1 MATKQVRKP
10 GRPAKKTRRS
20 FAAGGVVRL
29 EQGEKVPKP
38 EWKMDPRAAVA
49 VDSRQQWQNPTVNPA
64 PPMSGGNMVA
74 EPARPANPSYA
85 ARPGMR
91 AAPIPAE
98 PRTPFADA
106 AASARRGMSLTSDGN
121 PTGNPDAGA
130 PVTGQ
135 GYDRALDR
143 GYGAV
148 EAAVRGG
155 RAAGNYGQRMMQ
167 PMDNPD
173 AGAPVTGQRSPLPGA
188 VTNYVQRMMQPMD
201 NPDAGAPVTGQR
213 SPPARVAGTIGRIGR
228 GPVTDEDLFTPAE
241 AAPVASPGLAPPPGY
256 DYSSKAGTR
265 GAPPAAAGAVPPSA
279 PNNAYGTQ
287 EEILGEA
294 KRGLKAQRTADAV
307 SPERVAAARRQAQFE
322 ERNIARDRGQGWGSQ
337 GSGQGFVA
345 ATRATAD
352 NALLQKWYS
361 MSEKERGRMPASVEN
376 AKYRGADDTETAF
389 NVARARIMETR
400 MDPGRQAQALANLDK
415 TRADMLNQ
423 SQQTRQTGEYQQ
435 GQLGNERER
444 TGVARQQVE
453 QTGQNQQAQMA
464 HQQRMAQITLDQGY
478 AQGLFTPDEP
488 FNDEAAKNLD
498 NGAAYIA
505 AFEERRAAREA
516 AKKRWSARILAGE
529 TPEQIMKSPGEDAGL
544 FARLLNPAAGML
556 PRKYA
561 GGGMV
566 SPQAPVYGGAPD
578 AQRADPLINAYRVYT
593 TQSKAMGAP
602 TVPFAE
608 FSSLYAGA
616 AQGPMQP
623 PVGMAGGGAVPAAG
637 KMVIDTD
644 PNARTDSIPAMI
656 DGEQP
661 AALNSGEF
669 VFPTDVTSYYG
680 TKMLSGMIEKAR
692 QGANG
697 SKPSGRSAEAV

>member
-1 MATKQVRKP
+1 MGA
-10 GRPAKKTRRS
+10 
-20 FAAGGVVRL
+20 RL
-29 EQGEKVPKP
+29 
-38 EWKMDPRAAVA
+38 DP
-49 VDSRQQWQNPTVNPA
+49 
-64 PPMSGGNMVA
+64 
-74 EPARPANPSYA
+74 
-85 ARPGMR
+85 
-91 AAPIPAE
+91 
-98 PRTPFADA
+98 
-106 AASARRGMSLTSDGN
+106 
-121 PTGNPDAGA
+121 
-130 PVTGQ
+130 
-135 GYDRALDR
+135 
-143 GYGAV
+143 
-148 EAAVRGG
+148 
-155 RAAGNYGQRMMQ
+155 
-167 PMDNPD
+167 
-173 AGAPVTGQRSPLPGA
+173 
-188 VTNYVQRMMQPMD
+188 
-201 NPDAGAPVTGQR
+201 
-213 SPPARVAGTIGRIGR
+213 
-228 GPVTDEDLFTPAE
+228 
-241 AAPVASPGLAPPPGY
+241 
-256 DYSSKAGTR
+256 
-265 GAPPAAAGAVPPSA
+265 
-279 PNNAYGTQ
+279 TQ
-287 EEILGEA
+287 
-294 KRGLKAQRTADAV
+294 
-307 SPERVAAARRQAQFE
+307 
-322 ERNIARDRGQGWGSQ
+322 
-337 GSGQGFVA
+337 
-345 ATRATAD
+345 
-352 NALLQKWYS
+352 
-361 MSEKERGRMPASVEN
+361 
-376 AKYRGADDTETAF
+376 
-389 NVARARIMETR
+389 
-400 MDPGRQAQALANLDK
+400 QAQALANLDK

-464 HQQRMAQITLDQGY
+464 HQQRMAQLALDQGY
-478 AQGLFTPDEP
+478 AQGMFTPDEP

-529 TPEQIMKSPGEDAGL
+529 TPEQIMKNPGEDAGI
-544 FARLLNPAAGML
+544 FARLLNPTAGMM

-637 KMVIDTD
+637 KMVVDTD
-644 PNARTDSIPAMI
+644 PNARTDSIPAII
-656 DGEQP
+656 DGEHP
-661 AALNSGEF
+661 AALNHGEF
-669 VFPTDVTSYYG
+669 VFPDDVTSYYG